1 MTIEETKELIA
12 ENRIAVMQAYV
23 DGKQIQFFNEYTREW
38 EDIPT
43 PNWLRDTFYRVKSET
58 KCRPFK
64 NADECWQE
72 MLKHEPFGWV
82 ISKRRKDC
90 FINIVQLHSISG
102 ETVANFTF
110 TTVNGSKTLLEGYTF
125 ADGAPFGVKGE

>member
-1 MTIEETKELIA
+1 MTKEDIA
-12 ENRIAVMQAYV
+12 ECIKVMQAYV
-23 DGKQIQFFNEYTREW
+23 EGKQIQYV
-38 EDIPT
+38 D
-43 PNWLRDTFYRVKSET
+43 SET
-58 KCRPFK
+58 EDWADIESPIWNWDTYDYRIKPEPEYRPFK

-72 MLKHEPFGWV
+72 MQKHQPFGWV

-125 ADGAPFGVKGE
+125 ADGAPFGILEEE